1 MTAMHYDLIVVGLGA
16 MGSAALYQAS
26 KRGASAL
33 GIDRFD
39 PPHTMGSSH
48 GDTRITRSAIAEGEM
63 YMPFVRRSNEIW
75 RELEA
80 ESGRALFHRSGGLII
95 GSDDSAA
102 FHFQGDFV
110 ETSAR
115 IAAKFGIA
123 HEVLGAEEIIRRFP
137 LLRPRAEERAYYEP
151 GAGVLR
157 PERCI
162 ETQLELARQAGAAI
176 HTGERV
182 TGYEADGGGV
192 TVRTETAS
200 YRADKLILA
209 AGAWISELLP
219 ETHRGG
225 IRVCR
230 QLIHWF
236 EAEDRSAFDPARFP
250 FVIWIGDTLEDFW
263 SVFPAPP
270 LEDAGRDGIK
280 LVTEQ
285 YHSSTQPDEVDR
297 VVTEAEKAD
306 MYHRLT
312 KPRLKGLRERSL
324 HAEVCLY
331 TLTQDEHFLIDF
343 HPATERV
350 VVASPCSGH
359 GFKHSAAVG
368 ETLTQLALDGGCEFE
383 ISAFNLARLS
393 ASGSA
398 NG

>member
-1 MTAMHYDLIVVGLGA
+1 MTAMQYDLIVVGLGA
-16 MGSAALYQAS
+16 MGAAALYQAS
-26 KRGASAL
+26 RRGASAL
-33 GIDRFD
+33 GIDRYD

-63 YMPFVRRSNEIW
+63 YMPFVQRSNAIW
-75 RELEA
+75 RDLEA
-80 ESGRALFHRSGGLII
+80 QTGRTLFHRSGGLII

-123 HEVLGAEEIIRRFP
+123 HELLCADEIVRRFP
-137 LLRPRAEERAYYEP
+137 LLTPRPDERAYYEP

-162 ETQLELARQAGAAI
+162 QTQLELARQAGATI
-176 HTGERV
+176 HTGEKV
-182 TGYEADGGGV
+182 TGYEADADGV
-192 TVRTETAS
+192 TVRTEHAS
-200 YRADKLILA
+200 YRASKLILA
-209 AGAWISELLP
+209 AGAWIGELLP
-219 ETHRGG
+219 AAHRGG

-230 QLIHWF
+230 QVIHWF
-236 EAEDRSAFDPARFP
+236 EAEDRSAFDPTRFP
-250 FVIWIGDTLEDFW
+250 YAIWIGETLADFW

-270 LEDAGRDGIK
+270 LDDAGREGVK

-285 YHSSTQPDEVDR
+285 YHTSTQPDAVDR
-297 VVTEAEKAD
+297 DVTDAEKAD

-331 TLTQDEHFLIDF
+331 TLTRDEHFLIDF
-343 HPATERV
+343 HPASDRV
-350 VVASPCSGH
+350 VLTSPCSGH

-368 ETLTQLALDGGCEFE
+368 ETLTQLALDGGCDFD
-383 ISAFNLARLS
+383 ISAFGLARLS
-393 ASGSA
+393 AGGSA

>member
-1 MTAMHYDLIVVGLGA
+1 MTARHYDLIVVGLGA

-26 KRGASAL
+26 RRGATAL

-39 PPHTMGSSH
+39 PPHSLGSSH
-48 GDTRITRSAIAEGEM
+48 GDTRITRSAIAEGEI

-75 RELEA
+75 RDLEA
-80 ESGRALFHRSGGLII
+80 RTGRRLFHESGGLII
-95 GSDDSAA
+95 GSDSSAA

-115 IAAKFGIA
+115 IAQKFGIP
-123 HEVLGAEEIIRRFP
+123 HEVISADEIIRRFP
-137 LLRPRAEERAYYEP
+137 LLRPRPDERAYFEP

-162 ETQLELARQAGAAI
+162 ETQLELARQAGATI
-176 HTGERV
+176 HTGEKV
-182 TGYEADGGGV
+182 TGYEADAGGV
-192 TVRTETAS
+192 TVTTETAS
-200 YRADKLILA
+200 YRAAKLILA
-209 AGAWISELLP
+209 AGAWIGELLP

-236 EAEDRSAFDPARFP
+236 EAEDRSAFEPSRFP

-263 SVFPAPP
+263 SIFPAPP
-270 LEDAGRDGIK
+270 LEDGGMDGVK

-285 YHSSTQPDEVDR
+285 YHTSTQPDEVDR
-297 VVTEAEKAD
+297 VVTAAEKAD
-306 MYHRLT
+306 MYQRLT
-312 KPRLKGLRERSL
+312 RPRLKGLRERSL
-324 HAEVCLY
+324 QAEVCLY
-331 TLTQDEHFLIDF
+331 TLTRDEQFLIDF

-350 VVASPCSGH
+350 VLASPCSGH

-368 ETLTQLALDGGCEFE
+368 QTLTQLALDGGCEFD
-383 ISAFNLARLS
+383 ISAFNLARLNS
-393 ASGSA
+393 AH
-398 NG
+398 

>member
-1 MTAMHYDLIVVGLGA
+1 MTAAHYDLIVVGLGA

-26 KRGASAL
+26 RRGATVL
-33 GIDRFD
+33 GIDRYA
-39 PPHTMGSSH
+39 PPHIMGSSH

-75 RELEA
+75 RDLEA
-80 ESGRALFHRSGGLII
+80 QTGRTLLHESGGLII
-95 GSDDSAA
+95 GSDHSAA

-110 ETSAR
+110 ATSAR
-115 IAAKFGIA
+115 IAAKFGIP
-123 HEVLGAEEIIRRFP
+123 HEVLSADEIKRRFP
-137 LLRPRAEERAYYEP
+137 LLTPRPDERAYFEP

-162 ETQLELARQAGAAI
+162 ESQLALARQAGAAI

-182 TGYEADGGGV
+182 TGYAADAGGV
-192 TVRTETAS
+192 AVETETAS

-209 AGAWISELLP
+209 AGAWIGALLP

-236 EAEDRSAFDPARFP
+236 EAEDRSAYDPARFP

-270 LEDAGRDGIK
+270 FDEGGMDGVK

-285 YHSSTQPDEVDR
+285 YHTSTEPDEVDR
-297 VVTEAEKAD
+297 FVAEAEKAD
-306 MYHRLT
+306 MYQRLT
-312 KPRLKGLRERSL
+312 KPRLKGLRERSI

-331 TLTQDEHFLIDF
+331 TLTHDEHFLIDF
-343 HPATERV
+343 HPASERV
-350 VVASPCSGH
+350 VVTSACSGH

-368 ETLTQLALDGGCEFE
+368 ETLTQLALDGGCEFD
-383 ISAFNLARLS
+383 ISAFKLARLKER
-393 ASGSA
+393 A
-398 NG
+398 

>member
-16 MGSAALYQAS
+16 MGSAALFQAS
-26 KRGASAL
+26 RRGAAAL

-39 PPHTMGSSH
+39 PPHTLGSSH

-63 YMPFVRRSNEIW
+63 YMPLIRRSNEIW

-80 ESGRALFHRSGGLII
+80 ESGRTLFHRSGGLII
-95 GSDDSAA
+95 GSDNSAA

-115 IAAKFGIA
+115 IAAKFGIQ
-123 HEVLGAEEIIRRFP
+123 HEILSADEIVRRFP
-137 LLRPRAEERAYYEP
+137 LLTPRPDERAYFEA

-162 ETQLELARQAGAAI
+162 ETQLELARRTGAAI
-176 HTGERV
+176 HTGEKV
-182 TGYEADGGGV
+182 TGYAADARGV
-192 TVRTETAS
+192 TVTTEAAS

-236 EAEDRSAFDPARFP
+236 EAEDRSAFEPSRFP

-263 SVFPAPP
+263 SVFPAPA
-270 LEDAGRDGIK
+270 AGMSGVK

-285 YHSSTQPDEVDR
+285 YHTSTRPDEVDR
-297 VVTEAEKAD
+297 VVTDDEKAD

-312 KPRLKGLRERSL
+312 KPRLKGLRERSV

-331 TLTQDEHFLIDF
+331 TLTRDEHFLIDY
-343 HPATERV
+343 HPETERV
-350 VVASPCSGH
+350 VVTSPCSGH

-368 ETLTQLALDGGCEFE
+368 ETLTQLALDGGCEFD
-383 ISAFNLARLS
+383 ISAFNLARLGAS
-393 ASGSA
+393 A
-398 NG
+398 